1 MLIIMNIMNN
11 RDHKTGTSS
20 LIIDDNEGLI
30 LTNKH
35 LIRYASCVL
44 FTLTDCR
51 KYMAEIKGTD

>member
-1 MLIIMNIMNN
+1 MNIMNN

-51 KYMAEIKGTD
+51 KYMAEVKGTD